1 MRIYVTKYALAQ
13 GIFEIDA
20 EIVDGYA
27 RQLPRGEI
35 GLFLKRSEYATTY
48 AEAVAQAEKK
58 RIAKLK
64 SLEKQMKKI
73 GAIRFEA
80 S

>member
-1 MRIYVTKYALAQ
+1 MRIYVTKHALTK

-20 EIVDGYA
+20 KIHDGYA
-27 RQLPRGEI
+27 RQIPTNLD
-35 GLFLKRSEYATTY
+35 GLFLNRSEYATTY
-48 AEAVAQAEKK
+48 AEAVQQAEEK
-58 RIAKLK
+58 RIAKLQ